1 MVSSRGTLVNKL
13 LTLNEIFLNL
23 LEILSVFSLVI
34 KSVVFD
40 MVCLDF
46 PSGVNDSARYIAI
59 SYTAVPILK
68 MIGIKVIL
76 STASLSLNMQTL
88 VVP

>member
-1 MVSSRGTLVNKL
+1 
-13 LTLNEIFLNL
+13 
-23 LEILSVFSLVI
+23 
-34 KSVVFD
+34 